1 LRSAATRGG
10 GIGGGGGGRRLR
22 VIHVVAGAGLG
33 GVETFIRNTAFH
45 IDRDEIDLVV
55 CVLGADGPLTGT
67 LRDADVEVDV
77 LGLPSDAS
85 AIQRAIALVP
95 FVARHRADIVHLSCG
110 RSGLRSLI
118 RGTGAKHVISHV
130 HGFPD
135 EWIDDV
141 RARNS
146 LPLRS
151 TYVDAS
157 THVVACSRWVAQPF
171 ESLTRVSV
179 IPYGI
184 PIPRP
189 ENGRP
194 STNGDVLVGFLGRL
208 VPQKGLNYLVEA
220 AKIVLERRER
230 VRFLIAGDGPM
241 RQQLEHMAASLPG
254 AAGRWSF
261 AGAREDVDSFM
272 REIDMLV
279 VPSEWEAFGIVAIE
293 AQAWRKPVVA
303 FEVDG
308 LPEAVVHGETGLLAT
323 HRDTSAL
330 ADAIVNLADDPALR
344 AWMGANG
351 RARVASLFSAP
362 AMARRLSDLYTALF
376 NGSMPN
382 IAADLQRD

>member
-1 LRSAATRGG
+1 M
-10 GIGGGGGGRRLR
+10 
-22 VIHVVAGAGLG
+22 VAGAGLG
-33 GVETFIRNTAFH
+33 GVETFVRNTAAY

-55 CVLGADGPLTGT
+55 CVLGADGPLTGA
-67 LRDADVEVDV
+67 LRDAGVEVDV
-77 LGLPSDAS
+77 LGLPPDSS
-85 AIQRAIALVP
+85 AIQRGIALVP
-95 FVARHRADIVHLSCG
+95 FIARRRADIVHLSCG

-135 EWIDDV
+135 EWIADV

-151 TYVDAS
+151 TYVDAA

-171 ESLTRVSV
+171 ESLTRVSL

-189 ENGRP
+189 ENGRS
-194 STNGDVLVGFLGRL
+194 STSDDVVVGFLGRL
-208 VPQKGLNYLVEA
+208 VPQKGLNYLIETA
-220 AKIVLERRER
+220 RIALERREGL
-230 VRFLIAGDGPM
+230 RFRIAGDGPL
-241 RQQLEHMAASLPG
+241 RQQLEQMAASLPE
-254 AAGRWSF
+254 GRWSL

-303 FEVDG
+303 FDVDG
-308 LPEAVVHGETGLLAT
+308 LPEAVVHGETGLLAP
-323 HRDTSAL
+323 HRDTVAL
-330 ADAIVNLADDPALR
+330 ADAIATLADDPGLR

-351 RARVASLFSAP
+351 RARAASLFSAP
-362 AMARRLSDLYTALF
+362 AMVRRLSDLYRALF

-382 IAADLQRD
+382 IAAELHRD

>member
-1 LRSAATRGG
+1 
-10 GIGGGGGGRRLR
+10 
-22 VIHVVAGAGLG
+22 LG
-33 GVETFIRNTAFH
+33 GVETFVRNTALH
-45 IDRDEIDLVV
+45 TDRDGIELAV
-55 CVLGADGPLTGT
+55 CVLGAEGPLATA
-67 LRDADVEVDV
+67 LRQADVEVDV
-77 LGLPSDAS
+77 LGLPPDAS

-135 EWIDDV
+135 EWIDDI

-171 ESLTRVSV
+171 ESVTRVTV
-179 IPYGI
+179 VPYGI

-189 ENGRP
+189 ENGR
-194 STNGDVLVGFLGRL
+194 TATDGDVVVGFLGRL
-208 VPQKGLNYLVEA
+208 VAQKGLPYLVEA
-220 AKIVLERRER
+220 AKLVLEKRER

-241 RQQLEHMAASLPG
+241 REEVERIAASLPE
-254 AAGRWSF
+254 GRWSLT
-261 AGAREDVDSFM
+261 GAREDVDAFM
-272 REIDMLV
+272 REIDILV
-279 VPSEWEAFGIVAIE
+279 VPSDWEAFGIVAIE

-303 FEVDG
+303 FDVDG
-308 LPEAVVHGETGLLAT
+308 IPEAVVHGETGLLAPY
-323 HRDTSAL
+323 RDSAAL
-330 ADAIVNLADDPALR
+330 ADGIINLADDPSLR
-344 AWMGANG
+344 SWMGANG

-362 AMARRLSDLYTALF
+362 AMVRRLSDLYTALI
-376 NGSMPN
+376 NGSLPN
-382 IAADLQRD
+382 IPAELQRD